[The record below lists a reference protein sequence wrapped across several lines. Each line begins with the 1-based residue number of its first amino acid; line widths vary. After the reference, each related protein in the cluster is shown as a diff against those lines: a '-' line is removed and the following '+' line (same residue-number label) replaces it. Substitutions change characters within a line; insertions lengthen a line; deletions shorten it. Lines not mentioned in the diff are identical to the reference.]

1 MHTSTKLGLASLF
14 ALSLGSLPLAAE
26 ASTTAAP
33 MNGQQQMST
42 NGMHKSEGN
51 CSRMMGEGNCSRRMG
66 EGNCS
71 RRMGEGNCSR
81 SKGKMAESHCTSK
94 AQIRAHDGKC
104 GKNYMNHK
112 GM

>member
-1 MHTSTKLGLASLF
+1 MHTSTKLGRASLF
-14 ALSLGSLPLAAE
+14 ALSLGSLPLAAD

-51 CSRMMGEGNCSRRMG
+51 CSRMMG

>member
-14 ALSLGSLPLAAE
+14 ALSLGSLPLAAD

-51 CSRMMGEGNCSRRMG
+51 CSRMMG

>member
-14 ALSLGSLPLAAE
+14 ALSLGSLPLAAD

-51 CSRMMGEGNCSRRMG
+51 CSRMMR

>member
-14 ALSLGSLPLAAE
+14 ALSLGSLPLAAD

-51 CSRMMGEGNCSRRMG
+51 CSRTMG